1 MDWGGIL
8 IKRTMWL
15 ILRVPGPTG
24 GAIVLS
30 RSLVLPLTSIMV
42 IEMNR

>member
-8 IKRTMWL
+8 IKRTMWF
-15 ILRVPGPTG
+15 ILRVPGSTG
-24 GAIVLS
+24 RAIVLS

-42 IEMNR
+42 IEMNG